1 MSVAYTLTGVRG
13 NDDDYSHWKRG
24 GGGRS
29 VSVIKAEKPPPGEMG
44 KTLSNAIKEKQRNT
58 ASPPTH
64 I

>member
-1 MSVAYTLTGVRG
+1 MMMTTVTG
-13 NDDDYSHWKRG
+13 KG
-24 GGGRS
+24 GGGGGERS